1 MSNCLVNMKKIVVNI
16 LAICCCL
23 QALAQQPNVYS
34 IYEEQYA
41 KLLKERA
48 ISDNEITDLLKK
60 YSSNKINSD
69 SALTNLLGQLYSD
82 KKDIGILFYFFN
94 NDSLRR
100 AYYKPGKLI
109 EVKYIPIKKEKL
121 LQLGADINQSLNLY
135 KLSSNRTP
143 VSRGNIVLAPTSNK
157 TISFEAAVKNATRIL
172 MPDEL
177 DSNTKHLIIIPALN
191 IGTIPFHLLQP
202 FNDQSY
208 LIDRCSFTIIPSL
221 VDLVGLRTRIL
232 KTNSGW
238 SGRELPKKFDEEE
251 SFALIDS
258 FSFTLENPLLVSNPS
273 YPVDSAF
280 IFPDLPGAE
289 KEINAAV
296 KYAKK
301 YTLLKGKDATKDS
314 VMKYIDNADLAWFAT
329 HGIADQKDPMGKSF
343 LVLSGKA
350 PYLTAREIMY
360 MRGWNRKLP
369 EMIILSA
376 CQTGLGKSMEAGTA
390 GLARSF
396 ILGGSNHV
404 IVSLWNV
411 DDKATAYLMT
421 RFIYHLQ
428 SPHRFMPAEPLRLAV
443 LDTKKVFKN
452 PAQWASFSLFGI
464 DY

>member
-1 MSNCLVNMKKIVVNI
+1 MKYFLKVFIFLLVYLNGYGQPPNI
-16 LAICCCL
+16 
-23 QALAQQPNVYS
+23 YS
-34 IYEEQYA
+34 IYEQQYA
-41 KLLKERA
+41 SLLRERA
-48 ISDNEITDLLKK
+48 VADNEITDLLKK
-60 YSSNKINSD
+60 YATNNINSD
-69 SALTNLLGQLYSD
+69 SALTKLLGQLYSG
-82 KKDIGILFYFFN
+82 KKDIAVLFYFFN
-94 NDSLRR
+94 NDTLRR

-109 EVKYIPIKKEKL
+109 EVKYIPIKKNKL
-121 LQLGADINQSLNLY
+121 VQLGADINQSLNLY
-135 KLSSNRTP
+135 QLSSNRTP
-143 VSRGNIVLAPTSNK
+143 QLRGNIVLHNASTKS
-157 TISFEAAVKNATRIL
+157 ISFAAAIKNATRIL
-172 MPDEL
+172 MPDVL
-177 DSNTKHLIIIPALN
+177 DTNTRHLIIIPSLN

-202 FNDQSY
+202 FNDHSY

-221 VDLVGLRTRIL
+221 IDLVGLRTRIL
-232 KTNSGW
+232 KNTSGW
-238 SGRELPKKFDEEE
+238 SGRELPKTFDEDEN
-251 SFALIDS
+251 FTQIDS
-258 FSFTLENPLLVSNPS
+258 FAFTLENPLLVSNPA
-273 YPVDSAF
+273 YPTDNSF

-289 KEINAAV
+289 KEIDAAIL
-296 KYAKK
+296 YAKK
-301 YTLLKGKDATKDS
+301 YILLKGKDATKDS
-314 VMKYIDNADLAWFAT
+314 VMKYIDDADLAWFAT

-411 DDKATAYLMT
+411 DDKATAYLMS
-421 RFIYHLQ
+421 RFIFHLQ

-443 LDTKKVFKN
+443 LDTKKIFKN

>member
-1 MSNCLVNMKKIVVNI
+1 MKKKII
-16 LAICCCL
+16 LNMLALCCWL
-23 QALAQQPNVYS
+23 LAESQQPNIYS
-34 IYEEQYA
+34 IYEQQYA
-41 KLLKERA
+41 SLLKERA
-48 ISDNEITDLLKK
+48 VSDNEITDLLKK
-60 YSSNKINSD
+60 YSSNNINSD
-69 SALTNLLGQLYSD
+69 SALTKLLGQLYSG

-94 NDSLRR
+94 NDTLRR

-109 EVKYIPIKKEKL
+109 EVKLIPIKKDKL

-135 KLSSNRTP
+135 QLSSNRTP
-143 VSRGNIVLAPTSNK
+143 VSRGNIVLPPASTKN
-157 TISFEAAVKNATRIL
+157 ISFTAAIKNATRIL
-172 MPDEL
+172 MPAVL
-177 DSNTKHLIIIPALN
+177 DTSTRHLLIIPALN

-221 VDLVGLRTRIL
+221 VDLVGLRTRVL
-232 KTNSGW
+232 KNASGW
-238 SGRELPKKFDEEE
+238 NGRELPKNFDEYEYF
-251 SFALIDS
+251 SQIDS
-258 FSFTLENPLLVSNPS
+258 FAFTLENPLLISNPA
-273 YPVDSAF
+273 YPTDSAF

-289 KEINAAV
+289 KEIDAAIL
-296 KYAKK
+296 YAKK
-301 YTLLKGKDATKDS
+301 YVLLKGKEATKDS
-314 VMKYIDNADLAWFAT
+314 VMKYIDDADLAWFAT

-411 DDKATAYLMT
+411 DDKATAYLMS

-428 SPHRFMPAEPLRLAV
+428 TPHRFMPAEPLRLAV
-443 LDTKKVFKN
+443 LDTKKIFKN